1 MLTTPKTDGKKS
13 FKNMARGGI
22 RTVKKILSFSLIER
36 VILSAG
42 AMLIFSVSFQIRPNA
57 RRRLSWNILQY
68 IYQVFFRNLEMFLL
82 ISPMAFH
89 SLLYLASLALKAQA
103 NHA

>member
-1 MLTTPKTDGKKS
+1 MYGKKS
-13 FKNMARGGI
+13 SKNMTRGGI

-57 RRRLSWNILQY
+57 RRHLPLDELQNIY
-68 IYQVFFRNLEMFLL
+68 
-82 ISPMAFH
+82 
-89 SLLYLASLALKAQA
+89 
-103 NHA
+103 